1 MTEKKELTD
10 YFGKTPGDTGFRLG
24 GLRND
29 LIVDRHGRETEMS
42 LQLPSGLTEPK
53 RLLYQGADTGYRL
66 SGSWGDEFL
75 DSQGQKTRF
84 RVSAK
89 ARNEIRYGT

>member
-1 MTEKKELTD
+1 MKEKKDITD

-24 GLRND
+24 GLRDD
-29 LIVDRHGRETEMS
+29 LIVDRHGRETGLS

-53 RLLYQGADTGYRL
+53 ILLYQGVDTGYRL

-75 DSQGQKTRF
+75 DSQGQKTGF
-84 RVSAK
+84 RVHHNTK
-89 ARNEIRYGT
+89 KEIRYGP